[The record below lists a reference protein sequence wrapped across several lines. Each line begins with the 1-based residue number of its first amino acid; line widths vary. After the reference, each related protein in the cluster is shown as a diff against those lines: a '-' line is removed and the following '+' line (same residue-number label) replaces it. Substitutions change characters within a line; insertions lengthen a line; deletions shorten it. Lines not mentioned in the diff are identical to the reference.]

1 MRKVNTTM
9 DKLDDVNTD
18 VELLSAAI
26 IKLQEENAYL
36 ERSLAQAQVE
46 YLHEQQYVEDMIT
59 QWDLGASQ
67 LTGLIRDNKKND
79 KYIGKLLDRIN
90 ALEHE
95 VHYWKIKNRKHDEEE
110 AIKSYE

>member
-1 MRKVNTTM
+1 M

-18 VELLSAAI
+18 VELLSATI

-79 KYIGKLLDRIN
+79 KYIGKLLDSVCATRMITPC
-90 ALEHE
+90 
-95 VHYWKIKNRKHDEEE
+95 
-110 AIKSYE
+110 SYMDGRDHCLVAATETYVKKVSNV

>member
-1 MRKVNTTM
+1 M

-46 YLHEQQYVEDMIT
+46 YILEQQYVEDMIT

-67 LTGLIRDNKKND
+67 LTGLIRDNEKND
-79 KYIGKLLDRIN
+79 KLLDRIN